1 MAALKLSGLFL
12 PALVS
17 RYHEAE
23 HREGK
28 PLMECL
34 FRSLLTAIIALFGG
48 LLFFNSS
55 TDSEPAP
62 IVEIAPVEST
72 AILPTVTPPLS
83 ANQMTATAIVGTNE
97 AITTA
102 VVLSMTAISAQ
113 ETQVMQLENA
123 AATATYNATVGLP
136 TSSIPASHLTAT
148 AIIAGATM
156 TQQALTAT
164 PVPTEAAQIHWEY
177 EGEAGPENWG
187 ALSEDFALCSE
198 GLEQS
203 PIDITAADA
212 ENLTD
217 LIFNYQPSTLEIVNN
232 GHTIQANVTPG
243 SFLSTN
249 TDRYELRQF
258 HFHHPSEHTI
268 NGDPAAMELH
278 FVHVNQE
285 GEIAVIG
292 VLLAIGEENRAY
304 MPVLNSMPTAA
315 GETML
320 VEASFS
326 MESLMPQSRLY
337 YAYSGSLTTPP
348 CTEGVTWL
356 LLTTPVEISAEQVE
370 QFADIFELNARPVQD
385 LNDREVQEDT
395 E

>member
-62 IVEIAPVEST
+62 VVEVAP
-72 AILPTVTPPLS
+72 AIL
-83 ANQMTATAIVGTNE
+83 
-97 AITTA
+97 
-102 VVLSMTAISAQ
+102 
-113 ETQVMQLENA
+113 
-123 AATATYNATVGLP
+123 
-136 TSSIPASHLTAT
+136 
-148 AIIAGATM
+148 
-156 TQQALTAT
+156 
-164 PVPTEAAQIHWEY
+164 PTEAAQIHWEY

-304 MPVLNSMPTAA
+304 MPILNSMPTAA